1 MSVKYVRTSLE
12 RCELGFVIS
21 DRRLGPIPP
30 HCDFL
35 AQSFGDSQF
44 RTRPTQHIKRKFPS
58 PRLYPCPPSPL
69 FAMGAE
75 QSTQMQMDTT
85 RAVAAGATAYKN
97 THEGLPKTV
106 QELTD
111 EQLGELVASTM
122 DFCTSHYGSI
132 PTNPEL
138 IKMAQ
143 KALESLNIKGDL
155 KDREKDI
162 TRIVDMMLEDV
173 ETA

>member
-1 MSVKYVRTSLE
+1 MNSK
-12 RCELGFVIS
+12 
-21 DRRLGPIPP
+21 
-30 HCDFL
+30 
-35 AQSFGDSQF
+35 
-44 RTRPTQHIKRKFPS
+44 
-58 PRLYPCPPSPL
+58 SPL
-69 FAMGAE
+69 FTSFSSAAPLNLFPLTMGAE
-75 QSTQMQMDTT
+75 QSTQMDTT

-97 THEGLPKTV
+97 THEEMPKTV

-111 EQLGELVASTM
+111 AQLGELVASTM
-122 DFCTSHYGSI
+122 DFCTSHYGNI

-143 KALESLNIKGDL
+143 KALESLNIKGEL

-162 TRIVDMMLEDV
+162 ARIVDMMLEDV